1 MAWPIPGLPHF
12 ETRVLQCAGA
22 GQRILPES
30 EFMEITGDRILLVE
44 NDPEISDLIARQ
56 ALKSV
61 GYQVDVVADSSSAL
75 KQSLQNP
82 PDLVIADLNLP
93 GLSAKDLL
101 VALQSQGVYAP
112 LLVIA
117 GRGQEHDILQAFRLG
132 AADYLLWP
140 ARDAEVVSAVERA
153 LRSVHHLRDRRQLDM
168 QLGETNHALQRKVRE
183 LTAII
188 NIGKAVI
195 SITDQRFLFQK
206 IVDGAA
212 QVAEANI
219 AWLLVRDQE
228 SRAFL
233 LTAQRGLPDGWA
245 KKMNMPL
252 DDGVSGLVGVSG
264 ETLAMV
270 GDPLLK
276 FRIVN
281 LGRSVCVV
289 PIKIQKEVIGMLVV
303 VRKEARPFE
312 RTEQTLLEAVS
323 DYASISLVNARL
335 FRALQE
341 SGEASREGE
350 RRQNALLE
358 SIRSSISEEL
368 QSAMVP
374 IDSMLIE
381 KSGRLTEAQR
391 QALQTSRAALQR
403 MARAAEQTTPPI
415 PIRLKK
421 K

>member
-1 MAWPIPGLPHF
+1 MAF
-12 ETRVLQCAGA
+12 NA
-22 GQRILPES
+22 
-30 EFMEITGDRILLVE
+30 DRILLVE

-56 ALKSV
+56 ALKSM
-61 GYQVDVVADSSSAL
+61 GFQVDVVADSSTAIKQAL
-75 KQSLQNP
+75 EAP

-101 VALQSQGVYAP
+101 VALSSQGVNVP

-117 GRGQEHDILQAFRLG
+117 SKGQEQDIIQAFRLG

-153 LRSVHHLRDRRQLDM
+153 LQRVHDIRDRQRLGLQLN
-168 QLGETNHALQRKVRE
+168 ETNEELQRKVRE

-212 QVAEANI
+212 QVANATI
-219 AWLLVRDQE
+219 VWLLVRDEE
-228 SRAFL
+228 SKTFL
-233 LTAQRGLPDGWA
+233 LIAQRGLPDIWA
-245 KKMNMPL
+245 QKINMPL
-252 DDGVSGLVGVSG
+252 DDGVSGLVALSG
-264 ETLAMV
+264 ETLSLS
-270 GDPLLK
+270 GESLLK
-276 FRIVN
+276 FRVAN
-281 LGRSVCVV
+281 LGKSVCAV
-289 PIKIQKEVIGMLVV
+289 PIKVQKEVIGMLIV

-312 RTEQTLLEAVS
+312 KIEQTLLEAIS

-335 FRALQE
+335 FRALKDSVE
-341 SGEASREGE
+341 SSKQGEK
-350 RRQNALLE
+350 RQNALLE
-358 SIRSSISEEL
+358 AIRSSINEEL
-368 QSAMVP
+368 QSARYP
-374 IDSMLIE
+374 IDLLLTE
-381 KSGRLTEAQR
+381 KSGQLSESQR

-403 MARAAEQTTPPI
+403 LARAAEKTTPPI
-415 PIRLKK
+415 SIKLKK